1 MNDTNC
7 AVTNCVVTRE
17 IEIVNEIQEM
27 TQSISFFLQNIQTVK
42 NKILKK
48 IIEIDNNY
56 FTKNSELLSKFNHLF
71 DKLTTNDVIDETI
84 DFTNYTNN
92 ILLTSCHNHE
102 YIDDLIDIDVDRSL
116 KVTYCRIC
124 EVTKMK

>member
-7 AVTNCVVTRE
+7 AVTRE

-71 DKLTTNDVIDETI
+71 DETI
-84 DFTNYTNN
+84 DFTNYTND

>member
-1 MNDTNC
+1 MNCNNNC
-7 AVTNCVVTRE
+7 AVTCE
-17 IEIVNEIQEM
+17 IEIINEMLEL
-27 TQSISFFLQNIQTVK
+27 TQSIGNFLQNIQNVK

-56 FTKNSELLSKFNHLF
+56 FTKKSELLSKFNHLF
-71 DKLTTNDVIDETI
+71 DKLTTNELIDETI
-84 DFTNYTNN
+84 DFTNYAND

-116 KVTYCRIC
+116 KVTYCKIC

>member
-7 AVTNCVVTRE
+7 AVTNCAVTRE

-48 IIEIDNNY
+48 IIE
-56 FTKNSELLSKFNHLF
+56 
-71 DKLTTNDVIDETI
+71 
-84 DFTNYTNN
+84 
-92 ILLTSCHNHE
+92 
-102 YIDDLIDIDVDRSL
+102 
-116 KVTYCRIC
+116 
-124 EVTKMK
+124 MM

>member
-7 AVTNCVVTRE
+7 AVTRE

-48 IIEIDNNY
+48 KR
-56 FTKNSELLSKFNHLF
+56 KN
-71 DKLTTNDVIDETI
+71 
-84 DFTNYTNN
+84 
-92 ILLTSCHNHE
+92 
-102 YIDDLIDIDVDRSL
+102 
-116 KVTYCRIC
+116 
-124 EVTKMK
+124 